1 MEIEIPKQL
10 YEWVLMQSAQTG
22 LSVEEIVEQ
31 VFRNF
36 MERGGYNPRE

>member
-10 YEWVLMQSAQTG
+10 YEWILIQAAHTG
-22 LSVEEIVEQ
+22 LTVEEIVEQ

-36 MERGGYNPRE
+36 MGRGGDNT

>member
-10 YEWVLMQSAQTG
+10 YEWLLIQSAQTQ
-22 LSVEEIVEQ
+22 LSVEEIIEQ

-36 MERGGYNPRE
+36 MGRGEDNS